1 MKSSDHNG
9 QELEQ
14 NEKRTLITKEE
25 IINIAWSEAI
35 ADATFG
41 DEDNVYVEDV
51 LDQLDADNVR
61 DLRDIMLQDL
71 LRDQIC
77 VSARERGVP
86 LREALAYFDVGNV
99 RDLREIVLR
108 DLIRIQICVSAREH
122 GVPLREE

>member
-1 MKSSDHNG
+1 LKENSM
-9 QELEQ
+9 
-14 NEKRTLITKEE
+14 TKEE
-25 IINIAWSEAI
+25 IINSAWGDAI
-35 ADATFG
+35 ADATFE
-41 DEDNVYVEDV
+41 DEDNVCVEDV

-86 LREALAYFDVGNV
+86 LREALAYFDGGNV
-99 RDLREIVLR
+99 RDLRDIVLR
-108 DLIRIQICVSAREH
+108 DLIRNQICVWAREH